1 MCRRVTGRTLDRA
14 CGGGSQ
20 LPLLLQFD
28 ILIDE
33 GSPCPRLALALS
45 LRSCDDCCRGLL
57 DNLVAMVRH
66 PPQDRSHARARRAG
80 ENVPSH
86 AQMPFVRGET
96 GPLKLT
102 PHAEASN
109 SSSASD
115 AHAHAHMS
123 KASSKADR
131 SQVAQWHAG
140 YQHRLPSRGWR
151 GYRLIMRH
159 RGTAAPRRPGSGS
172 PVARG
177 CAHCPRRHCGVM
189 APTARFPSVP
199 SPPERTSS
207 AMRSLR
213 ACVPGLGCSVSD

>member
-1 MCRRVTGRTLDRA
+1 
-14 CGGGSQ
+14 

-28 ILIDE
+28 DLIDE
-33 GSPCPRLALALS
+33 GGPCPRLTLALS

-66 PPQDRSHARARRAG
+66 PPQDRCLARVRRAG

-102 PHAEASN
+102 PHADASN

-115 AHAHAHMS
+115 AHAHMS
-123 KASSKADR
+123 TASSKADR

-140 YQHRLPSRGWR
+140 YQHRLLSRVWR
-151 GYRLIMRH
+151 GYGLIMRH
-159 RGTAAPRRPGSGS
+159 RGARVAARPPRAGAPI
-172 PVARG
+172 
-177 CAHCPRRHCGVM
+177 AHAVITG
-189 APTARFPSVP
+189 
-199 SPPERTSS
+199 
-207 AMRSLR
+207 
-213 ACVPGLGCSVSD
+213 